1 MYTSFFGLNEKPFS
15 ITPDPRY
22 LFMSER
28 HGEALAHL
36 VYGVTES
43 GGFIQLTG
51 EVGTGK
57 TTLVRTLLQNRLPDN
72 ADVAVVLNPQIS
84 VKEFLAT
91 IVEELSIGGNVDT
104 DSVKSLTDA
113 LNAYLLQAHAEGRR
127 VILIVDEA
135 QNLSPNV
142 LEQVRLLTN
151 LETSKQK
158 LLQIILI
165 GQPELRELLA
175 RNDLRQLAQR
185 ITGRYHLEPLSRKE
199 TEAYIRHRL
208 QVAGALAEIFEP
220 SATRAVFKLSQGIP
234 RLINVIC
241 DRALLGAY
249 SRESRRVTGR
259 MVRRAASEIAGTE
272 DIAMWRRWVAPA
284 IGTLSVLTIAA
295 GLAWYLG
302 MLQLPAAQVLSSSLS
317 APPAVS
323 TELEPESESKS
334 DSEPEPPA
342 TQIVDAPET
351 AAPQPALAEQL
362 DMASALTTEDRSY
375 AELLALWG
383 LDADAGDCDA
393 IRAIGFSC
401 LDQRGSIGMLR
412 QLDRPAMLQLIDDA
426 GSTHHVLLKS
436 LDGDLAYLSVGGVDV
451 SHSVAEVTR
460 YWLGQFRML
469 WQPPNG
475 RALSL
480 LPGMDDA
487 NVLWLRQSLERIDP
501 RYASTPADSTVYNDS
516 LEQRVRE
523 FQRDNR
529 LDVDGYAGSQTQII
543 INGLLSPADTPRL
556 KTPRLAR
563 D

>member
-91 IVEELSIGGNVDT
+91 IVEELSIAGNVDT
-104 DSVKSLTDA
+104 DSIKALTDA
-113 LNAYLLQAHAEGRR
+113 LNAYLLQAHADGRR

-151 LETSKQK
+151 LETAKQK

-208 QVAGALAEIFEP
+208 QVAGALVEIFDA

-272 DIAMWRRWVAPA
+272 DIAMWRRWVAPTVA
-284 IGTLSVLTIAA
+284 TLSVLTIAA
-295 GLAWYLG
+295 GLFWYLE
-302 MLQLPAAQVLSSSLS
+302 MREQPAPILSP
-317 APPAVS
+317 APA
-323 TELEPESESKS
+323 LA
-334 DSEPEPPA
+334 SEPEPVPEPA
-342 TQIVDAPET
+342 RAEVVEAPTIAAPE
-351 AAPQPALAEQL
+351 PALAEQL
-362 DMASALTTEDRSY
+362 EMAGALTTEDRSY
-375 AELLALWG
+375 AELLKTWG
-383 LDADAGDCDA
+383 LDTDAGDCDA
-393 IRAIGFSC
+393 IRDMGFSC
-401 LDQRGSIGMLR
+401 LDQRGSMGMLR
-412 QLDRPAMLQLIDDA
+412 QLDRPAVLQLVDDA
-426 GSTHHVLLKS
+426 GATHHVLLKS
-436 LDGDLAYLSVGGVDV
+436 LEGDIAHLSVGGVDV

-460 YWLGQFRML
+460 YWLGQYRML

-480 LPGMDDA
+480 YPGMDDA

-501 RYASTPADSTVYNDS
+501 RYASTPENSTVYNDS

-529 LDVDGYAGSQTQII
+529 LEVDGYAGSQTQII

-556 KTPRLAR
+556 KMPRLAR

>member
-43 GGFIQLTG
+43 GGFVQLTG

-91 IVEELSIGGNVDT
+91 IVEELSVESGVDT
-104 DSVKSLTDA
+104 DSIKSMTDA
-113 LNAYLLQAHAEGRR
+113 LNAYLLKAHAEGRR

-151 LETSKQK
+151 LETAKQK

-185 ITGRYHLEPLSRKE
+185 ITGRYHLEPLSRNE
-199 TEAYIRHRL
+199 TEAYILHRL
-208 QVAGALAEIFEP
+208 RVAGAL
-220 SATRAVFKLSQGIP
+220 SDVFDAAAMRTVYQLSQGIP
-234 RLINVIC
+234 RLVNVIC

-249 SRESRRVTGR
+249 ARESRRVTR
-259 MVRRAASEIAGTE
+259 SIVRRAAAEIAGTE
-272 DIAMWRRWVAPA
+272 DIALWRRWTAPA
-284 IGTLSVLTIAA
+284 IAAASVATIAA
-295 GLAWYLG
+295 GVFWYVNQTRPSMETILPEPVAEAVE
-302 MLQLPAAQVLSSSLS
+302 LPKPEPAPAAD
-317 APPAVS
+317 
-323 TELEPESESKS
+323 EP
-334 DSEPEPPA
+334 
-342 TQIVDAPET
+342 APEVVE
-351 AAPQPALAEQL
+351 APTPPLGEQL
-362 DMASALTTEDRSY
+362 MMASALTTRARSY
-375 AELLALWG
+375 AELQALWG
-383 LDADAGDCDA
+383 IDAEAGDCDA
-393 IRAIGFSC
+393 IRSLGFDC
-401 LDQRGSIGMLR
+401 LEQRGSMGMLR
-412 QLDRPAMLQLIDDA
+412 QLDRPAVLELVDDT
-426 GSTHHVLLKS
+426 GQSHYVLLKA
-436 LDGDLAYLSVGGVDV
+436 LQGDQALVSIGGVEV
-451 SHSVAEVTR
+451 SHSVVDVSR
-460 YWLGQFRML
+460 FWLGQYLVL
-469 WQPPNG
+469 WRPPNG
-475 RALSL
+475 QTISL
-480 LPGMDDA
+480 FPGSDHI
-487 NVLWLRQSLERIDP
+487 NVRWLRQSLAAIDP
-501 RYASTPADSTVYNDS
+501 RYASTPANSTVYNDS

-529 LDVDGYAGSQTQII
+529 LQVDGFAGTLTQII
-543 INGLLSPADTPRL
+543 INGLLAPADTPRL
-556 KTPRLAR
+556 TTPRLAR

>member
-43 GGFIQLTG
+43 GGFVQLTG

-91 IVEELSIGGNVDT
+91 IAEELAVDNDVDIDSI
-104 DSVKSLTDA
+104 KSMTDA
-113 LNAYLLQAHAEGRR
+113 LNAYLLKAHAEGRR

-151 LETSKQK
+151 LETAKQK

-208 QVAGALAEIFEP
+208 RVAGALND
-220 SATRAVFKLSQGIP
+220 VFDTAAMRTVFQLSQGIP

-249 SRESRRVTGR
+249 ARESRRVTR
-259 MVRRAASEIAGTE
+259 SIVRRAASEIAGTE
-272 DIAMWRRWVAPA
+272 DIAMWRHWMAPTFGVLSILT
-284 IGTLSVLTIAA
+284 IGTGLYWFISQQGTPIHASLPETVVAA
-295 GLAWYLG
+295 E
-302 MLQLPAAQVLSSSLS
+302 AQ
-317 APPAVS
+317 PEPEPEPEPEQPE
-323 TELEPESESKS
+323 ELEPPVETI
-334 DSEPEPPA
+334 EP
-342 TQIVDAPET
+342 
-351 AAPQPALAEQL
+351 AAPALGEQL
-362 DMASALTTEDRSY
+362 VMASALTTAARSY
-375 AELLALWG
+375 AELQALWG
-383 LDADAGDCDA
+383 VDAEAGDCNT
-393 IRAIGFSC
+393 IRSRGFEC
-401 LDQRGSIGMLR
+401 LRQRGSMGMLR
-412 QLDRPAMLQLIDDA
+412 QLDRPAVLELIDDA
-426 GSTHHVLLKS
+426 GQAHHVLLKA
-436 LDGDLAYLSVGGVDV
+436 LQGNQALLSVGGVEV
-451 SHSVAEVTR
+451 SHSVSDVSR
-460 YWLGQFRML
+460 FWRGQFLVL
-469 WQPPNG
+469 WRPPNG
-475 RALSL
+475 QAIALF
-480 LPGMDDA
+480 PGTDHI
-487 NVLWLRQSLERIDP
+487 NVRWLRQSLAAIDP
-501 RYASTPADSTVYNDS
+501 RYASTPANSTAYDES

-529 LDVDGYAGSQTQII
+529 LEVDGFAGSQTQII
-543 INGLLSPADTPRL
+543 INGLLAPADTPRL
-556 KTPRLAR
+556 ATPRLAR

>member
-43 GGFIQLTG
+43 GGFVQLTG

-91 IVEELSIGGNVDT
+91 IVEELSVESDVDT
-104 DSVKSLTDA
+104 DSIKSMTDA
-113 LNAYLLQAHAEGRR
+113 LNAYLLSAHAEGRR

-151 LETSKQK
+151 LETAKQK

-185 ITGRYHLEPLSRKE
+185 ITGRYHLEPLSKKE

-208 QVAGALAEIFEP
+208 QVAGALSDIFD
-220 SATRAVFKLSQGIP
+220 AAAVRKVFQLSQGIP

-249 SRESRRVTGR
+249 ARELRRVTR
-259 MVRRAASEIAGTE
+259 SIVRRAASEIAGTE
-272 DIAMWRRWVAPA
+272 DIAMWRHWMAPTFGVLGILT
-284 IGTLSVLTIAA
+284 IGTGLYWVISQQGVPTQASLPEAVVAA
-295 GLAWYLG
+295 EA
-302 MLQLPAAQVLSSSLS
+302 LPEV
-317 APPAVS
+317 
-323 TELEPESESKS
+323 
-334 DSEPEPPA
+334 EPEPE
-342 TQIVDAPET
+342 PEVSEPPVET
-351 AAPQPALAEQL
+351 IEPAAPALGEQL
-362 DMASALTTEDRSY
+362 AMASTLTTEARSY
-375 AELLALWG
+375 AELQALWG
-383 LDADAGDCDA
+383 IDSEAGDCNA
-393 IRAIGFSC
+393 IRSLGFDC
-401 LDQRGSIGMLR
+401 LSERGSMGMLR
-412 QLDRPAMLQLIDDA
+412 QLDRPAVLELVDDA
-426 GSTHHVLLKS
+426 GQAHFVLLKA
-436 LDGDLAYLSVGGVDV
+436 LQGDQALISIGSVEV
-451 SHSVAEVTR
+451 SHSVAEISR
-460 YWLGQFRML
+460 FWLGQFLVL
-469 WQPPNG
+469 WRPPNG
-475 RALSL
+475 RAVSL
-480 LPGMDDA
+480 LPGTDDV
-487 NVLWLRQSLERIDP
+487 NVVWLRESLAAIDS
-501 RYASTPADSTVYNDS
+501 RYASTPANSTVYNAS

-529 LDVDGYAGSQTQII
+529 LEVDGFAGSQTQII

-556 KTPRLAR
+556 TTPRLAR